1 MTDLKLK
8 SKVNK
13 LIKLS
18 DKLNN
23 NEYSIIQL
31 TNFLILLNL
40 KVEILLFKKMKKN
53 LFKKKIIEELIN
65 FENNLNNLILSQKFL
80 KKKITKKIIFK
91 KEEQHK
97 ILFNKLWSLYSL
109 KEYKN
114 DRIQRYIKRIKINNL
129 IKYIKGK
136 KL

>member
-80 KKKITKKIIFK
+80 KKKITKKLFLKKRNSIKYYLINYGHYTVLKSIKMIEFK
-91 KEEQHK
+91 D
-97 ILFNKLWSLYSL
+97 IL
-109 KEYKN
+109 KELK
-114 DRIQRYIKRIKINNL
+114 L
-129 IKYIKGK
+129 II
-136 KL
+136 